1 MNKYH
6 RAGSVPYTRKDGTH
20 TRLDVWASACA
31 VCGARF
37 TISVPVGS
45 VDSKAFGR
53 KHCDQHKLTKGEI
66 KTRWVKGIRDARE
79 VREIL
84 GG

>member
-1 MNKYH
+1 M
-6 RAGSVPYTRKDGTH
+6 PYIRKDGTH

-31 VCGARF
+31 ICGERF
-37 TISVPVGS
+37 TISVPTGS

-53 KHCDQHKLTKGEI
+53 KHCDKHKLTKDEV
-66 KTRWVKGIRDARE
+66 KTRWVRGIRDARE